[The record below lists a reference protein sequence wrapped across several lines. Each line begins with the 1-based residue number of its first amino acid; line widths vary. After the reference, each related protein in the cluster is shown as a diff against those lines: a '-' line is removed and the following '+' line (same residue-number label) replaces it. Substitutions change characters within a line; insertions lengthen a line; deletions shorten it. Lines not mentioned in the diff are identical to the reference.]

1 MSWKPGVGPLGLLLR
16 RPWGQW
22 GLPESEALDLE
33 VDSWDEPPRRGG
45 KVTQAV
51 ICGTLAGSKDLG

>member
-1 MSWKPGVGPLGLLLR
+1 MGPLGLLLR